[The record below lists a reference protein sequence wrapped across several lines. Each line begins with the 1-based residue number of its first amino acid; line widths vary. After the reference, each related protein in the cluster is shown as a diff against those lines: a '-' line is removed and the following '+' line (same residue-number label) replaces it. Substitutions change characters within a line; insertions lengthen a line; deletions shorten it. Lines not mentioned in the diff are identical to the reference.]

1 MKHNQIRQVV
11 FPILAALICGTAFV
25 AQDVCADTIGTFTF
39 NAVRYFIAVL
49 ALLVLIAVLHAVH
62 KDRPQPTEAEKR
74 AGRRQLWLGGFCCG
88 TALAIASNFQ
98 QAGITAGTDAGK
110 AGFLTALYVVLV
122 PVFGLFFR
130 RKVSLPVWIAVVLS
144 VVSLYLL
151 CIKGSFRLAAG
162 DLLVL
167 VCAVCFA
174 VHILVI
180 DRFSATCDGVKLS
193 CVQFLFA
200 ALWSAVCIPVFAH
213 VDAAALLFLQKGYQN
228 TTLQDII
235 DATKLSKGAVYHH
248 FRSKEELAQR
258 VGDRLGDQMWEPLR
272 HIRADPALT
281 GLQKLQAVF
290 AASFAGQRQQ
300 QIAQTLPHLCSNPQ
314 FLAMELTNIEAHL
327 APECIAPMIRQ
338 GMADGSIHTTDAN
351 ALAEAL
357 FVLADIW
364 LSPQTR
370 PTTPT
375 EQRARNVVFQQMTHA
390 LGLDLLTDAQAE
402 QLVQLCTPVKD

>member
-1 MKHNQIRQVV
+1 MPRNKYPEQTVEK
-11 FPILAALICGTAFV
+11 IL
-25 AQDVCADTIGTFTF
+25 
-39 NAVRYFIAVL
+39 
-49 ALLVLIAVLHAVH
+49 
-62 KDRPQPTEAEKR
+62 
-74 AGRRQLWLGGFCCG
+74 
-88 TALAIASNFQ
+88 
-98 QAGITAGTDAGK
+98 
-110 AGFLTALYVVLV
+110 
-122 PVFGLFFR
+122 
-130 RKVSLPVWIAVVLS
+130 
-144 VVSLYLL
+144 
-151 CIKGSFRLAAG
+151 
-162 DLLVL
+162 
-167 VCAVCFA
+167 
-174 VHILVI
+174 
-180 DRFSATCDGVKLS
+180 
-193 CVQFLFA
+193 
-200 ALWSAVCIPVFAH
+200 
-213 VDAAALLFLQKGYQN
+213 DAAALLFLQKGYQN

-248 FRSKEELAQR
+248 FRSKEEIA
-258 VGDRLGDQMWEPLR
+258 
-272 HIRADPALT
+272 
-281 GLQKLQAVF
+281 QAVF